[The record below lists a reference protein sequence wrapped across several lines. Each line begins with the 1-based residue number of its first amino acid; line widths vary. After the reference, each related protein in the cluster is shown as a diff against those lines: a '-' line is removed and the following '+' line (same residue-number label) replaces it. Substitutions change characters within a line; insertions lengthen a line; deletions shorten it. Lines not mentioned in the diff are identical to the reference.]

1 MVEKKFQAHTLHN
14 LVPVVV
20 VVAELNP
27 LIDKLDTFQC
37 CYSYMWCYN
46 HYH

>member
-1 MVEKKFQAHTLHN
+1 MIEKKFQAHTLHN

-20 VVAELNP
+20 EEEEKLYP

-37 CYSYMWCYN
+37 CYSYM
-46 HYH
+46 